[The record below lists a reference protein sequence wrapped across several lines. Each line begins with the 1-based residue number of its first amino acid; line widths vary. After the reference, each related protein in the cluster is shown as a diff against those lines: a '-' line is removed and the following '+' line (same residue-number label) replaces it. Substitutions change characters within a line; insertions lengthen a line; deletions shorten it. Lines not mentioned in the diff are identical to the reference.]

1 MADDAFV
8 SRDGG
13 AFVGRFEAE
22 MRRIDGVDF
31 RFYEAIW
38 RGRERDRVG
47 YDKKDPQHGKRLKKI
62 DYARGRR
69 GGMIIKMI
77 MPIQKLSAMAM
88 TTCQG
93 IGDNSDFNLSRE
105 RNNSENVE
113 LYSVFFDNSE

>member
-47 YDKKDPQHGKRLKKI
+47 YDKKASNTTISSDKNKANLNLIANG
-62 DYARGRR
+62 
-69 GGMIIKMI
+69 IIKNLAVNAA
-77 MPIQKLSAMAM
+77 QKVN
-88 TTCQG
+88 
-93 IGDNSDFNLSRE
+93 IK
-105 RNNSENVE
+105 
-113 LYSVFFDNSE
+113 